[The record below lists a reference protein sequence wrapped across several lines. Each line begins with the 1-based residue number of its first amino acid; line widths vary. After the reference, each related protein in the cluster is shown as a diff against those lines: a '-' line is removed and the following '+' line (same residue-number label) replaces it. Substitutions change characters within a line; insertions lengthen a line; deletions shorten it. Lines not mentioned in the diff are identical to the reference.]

1 MKKILFI
8 LMNIWLSSCM
18 STTNIY
24 NEGESD
30 VNYMKLLIQESIDE
44 LVEDTNTNSDSV
56 YMHYVTTR

>member
-1 MKKILFI
+1 
-8 LMNIWLSSCM
+8 MNIWLSSCM